1 MSKAIEQSI
10 ADRPLQWLLVAGV
23 VGTAAYFG
31 LRKLAPN
38 KEKRITEG
46 AETEVSE
53 DNPFSFTKFLSQR
66 IPAGTPL
73 LKVANAQSYAK
84 QIYDALN
91 TYFDDNE
98 DIVIGAFNS
107 LGSKTKVAQVCQQF
121 YNIYKKDIL
130 EYLKTGNKTF
140 DFGSGGLSKEDYQR
154 ILTIVSNKPKF

>member
-31 LRKLAPN
+31 LKKIAPN
-38 KEKRITEG
+38 KEKRIIEG

-53 DNPFSFTKFLSQR
+53 DNPWSFTQFLSQK
-66 IPAGTPL
+66 IPGGTPL
-73 LKVANAQSYAK
+73 LRVATAQASAK
-84 QIYDALN
+84 QVYNSLN

-98 DIVIGAFNS
+98 DIAIGVFSS
-107 LGSKTKVAQVCQQF
+107 LSSKVKVAQVCQQF

-140 DFGSGGLSKEDYQR
+140 DFGTGGLSTEDYNR
-154 ILTIVSNKPKF
+154 ILTIVSNKTKF

>member
-23 VGTAAYFG
+23 VGTAAYLGF
-31 LRKLAPN
+31 KAIKPS
-38 KEKRITEG
+38 KEKRIIEG

-53 DNPFSFTKFLSQR
+53 DNPWSFTQFLSQQ
-66 IPAGTPL
+66 IPGGTPL
-73 LKVANAQSYAK
+73 LKVATAQASAR
-84 QIYDALN
+84 QVYDSLN

-98 DIVIGAFNS
+98 DIAIGVFSS
-107 LGSKTKVAQVCQQF
+107 LGSKVKVAQVCQQF
-121 YNIYKKDIL
+121 YNMYKKDIL

-140 DFGSGGLSKEDYQR
+140 DFGSGGLSTEDYNR

>member
-23 VGTAAYFG
+23 VGTAAYLGF
-31 LRKLAPN
+31 KAIKPS
-38 KEKRITEG
+38 KEKRIIEG

-53 DNPFSFTKFLSQR
+53 DNPWSFTQFLSQK

-73 LKVANAQSYAK
+73 LRVADAQAAAK
-84 QIYDALN
+84 QVFNSLN
-91 TYFDDNE
+91 TYFNDNE
-98 DIVIGAFNS
+98 DICIGVFSS
-107 LGSKTKVAQVCQQF
+107 LSSKTKVAQVCQQF

-140 DFGSGGLSKEDYQR
+140 DFGTGGLSNEDYNR
-154 ILTIVSNKPKF
+154 ILTIVNNKPKF

>member
-38 KEKRITEG
+38 RERRITEE
-46 AETEVSE
+46 AETDVSKE
-53 DNPFSFTKFLSQR
+53 NPFSYAEFLSQK

-73 LKVANAQSYAK
+73 LKVATAQSSAK
-84 QIYDALN
+84 QVYESLN
-91 TYFDDNE
+91 TYFDDSE
-98 DIVIGAFNS
+98 DICIGVFSS
-107 LGSKTKVAQVCQQF
+107 LSSKTKVAQMCQQF
-121 YNIYKKDIL
+121 YYIYKKDIL

-140 DFGSGGLSKEDYQR
+140 DFGTGGLSKEDYQR
-154 ILTIVSNKPKF
+154 VLTIVNNKPKF